1 MTTLPVITLT
11 PVMTILQ
18 TPIVREMERRKGVG
32 MKKKSKRRKR
42 RRRKKRKR
50 RSRVVCPWYQLN
62 GVQKFV
68 YWSFS

>member
-1 MTTLPVITLT
+1 MT
-11 PVMTILQ
+11 PVVTILQ

-32 MKKKSKRRKR
+32 RRR
-42 RRRKKRKR
+42 RRRKKRRRRKRKR
-50 RSRVVCPWYQLN
+50 RSEMVCPWYQLN

>member
-1 MTTLPVITLT
+1 MT

-32 MKKKSKRRKR
+32 RKKSKRRR
-42 RRRKKRKR
+42 RRRRKRKR
-50 RSRVVCPWYQLN
+50 RSGVVCPWYQLN

>member
-1 MTTLPVITLT
+1 MT

-32 MKKKSKRRKR
+32 RKKKSKRRKR
-42 RRRKKRKR
+42 RRRRRRKRKR
-50 RSRVVCPWYQLN
+50 RSGMVCPWYQLN

>member
-1 MTTLPVITLT
+1 MT

-18 TPIVREMERRKGVG
+18 TPIVREMERREGVG
-32 MKKKSKRRKR
+32 RKKSKRRKK

-50 RSRVVCPWYQLN
+50 RSGVVCPWYQLN